1 MPNMRPWIEVVEAV
15 AAEKGISVSAAV
27 LSAARGADIEE
38 RDVLVR
44 LGNLRRHLRHLARL
58 QWATRPVAAPGVM
71 PSPGTASL
79 ALALDEAIMSW
90 RAHMHALTILA
101 GWLWPEADSR
111 RVRPER
117 AGDPPGDAGDDGG
130 DPPQAA
136 LCMIGSEI
144 GPWPAPE
151 FMSSPAA
158 VSGVGSALAVETTP
172 GTPAAGDPPGD
183 AGDDGGAPSPDAE
196 GPARGDPPDEDPGAG
211 TPPPPPS
218 AGTPPPSPGDPLPGM
233 GPVHTGDP
241 VPEMFHT
248 GDPVP
253 EMFHTGDPVPGDEP
267 PFHGD
272 ETPLG
277 EELDGGF
284 GDVDWLSTEGGE

>member
-130 DPPQAA
+130 
-136 LCMIGSEI
+136 
-144 GPWPAPE
+144 
-151 FMSSPAA
+151 
-158 VSGVGSALAVETTP
+158 
-172 GTPAAGDPPGD
+172 
-183 AGDDGGAPSPDAE
+183 APSPDAE